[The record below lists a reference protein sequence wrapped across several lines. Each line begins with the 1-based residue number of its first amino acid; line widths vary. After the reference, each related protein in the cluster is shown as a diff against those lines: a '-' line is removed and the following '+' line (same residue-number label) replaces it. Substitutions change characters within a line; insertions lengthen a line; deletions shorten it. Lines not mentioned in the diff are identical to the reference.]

1 MFDTFPVLRR
11 AGIAAA
17 AIGAAGL
24 LFAGCTTT
32 TPSKSS
38 AASTSDQ
45 RQSLNSAANATLS
58 RLYEDA
64 PQSKELVARA
74 KGVLV
79 FPDVLSGSFIIGA
92 EHGKG
97 VLRVGGANAGY
108 YSTTAGSIGFQAG
121 AQSKAMVLLFMT
133 DESLNKFRKSSG
145 WTVGADAT
153 VAVVNIGANG
163 RIDTNTAQ
171 QPIVGFVMNNGGLMA
186 GVSLE
191 GTKISKLDP

>member
-1 MFDTFPVLRR
+1 MFDTFPIMRR
-11 AGIAAA
+11 VGVAA
-17 AIGAAGL
+17 AIGVAGV

-32 TPSKSS
+32 SPKNS
-38 AASTSDQ
+38 ASATEK
-45 RQSLNSAANATLS
+45 RQSMNSAANATLTK
-58 RLYEDA
+58 LYA
-64 PQSKELVARA
+64 ASPQSKELVARA

-79 FPDVLSGSFIIGA
+79 FPDVLSGSFIVGA
-92 EHGKG
+92 EHGNG
-97 VLRVGGANAGY
+97 VLRVDGANTAY

-133 DESLNKFRKSSG
+133 DDSLNKFRNSSG

-186 GVSLE
+186 GVSLA
-191 GTKISKLDP
+191 GTKISKIDW

>member
-1 MFDTFPVLRR
+1 MLNTSSALRR
-11 AGIAAA
+11 AAVAAMVLA
-17 AIGAAGL
+17 LTGMVVS
-24 LFAGCTTT
+24 GCTTT
-32 TPSKSS
+32 SPQAS
-38 AASTSDQ
+38 ASATEQ
-45 RQSLNSAANATLS
+45 RQEINSGTDATLT
-58 RLYEDA
+58 RLYETS
-64 PQSKELVARA
+64 PQARALVERA

-79 FPDVLSGSFIIGA
+79 FPSVLSASFMVGA
-92 EHGKG
+92 QHGKG

-133 DESLNKFRKSSG
+133 DEALNKFRNSSG

-186 GVSLE
+186 GVSLA
-191 GTKISKLDP
+191 GTKISKLNL